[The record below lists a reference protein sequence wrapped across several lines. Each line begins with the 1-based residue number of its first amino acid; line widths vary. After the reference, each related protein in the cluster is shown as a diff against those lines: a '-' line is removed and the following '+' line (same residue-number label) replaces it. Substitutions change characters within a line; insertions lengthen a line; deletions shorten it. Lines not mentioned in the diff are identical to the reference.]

1 MSATDGPPASGSFPQ
16 IAPAAAALVGTVL
29 DGRYRI
35 IKLIGEGGMGEVY
48 SAEHVHIDKK
58 FAIKLLKQEIVSNA
72 EAVPVD
78 AMPRAGAVEQAR
90 RGAGAADAPRRE
102 LTEADVRLI
111 VGAEVAEHDRA
122 AQHLAAVGRP
132 DDAARV
138 TAEADVLR
146 ELLAGTR

>member
-1 MSATDGPPASGSFPQ
+1 MTAAEGPGLRDRMGVALTTAMKGRDRV
-16 IAPAAAALVGTVL
+16 AVAALRSAL
-29 DGRYRI
+29 GRI
-35 IKLIGEGGMGEVY
+35 
-48 SAEHVHIDKK
+48 
-58 FAIKLLKQEIVSNA
+58 SNA

-78 AMPRAGAVEQAR
+78 VMPPAGAIEQAR
-90 RGAGAADAPRRE
+90 LGAGAAEAPRRE

-122 AQHLAAVGRP
+122 AQHLIAAGRP

-146 ELLAGTR
+146 ALLASIW